1 MKKVLFLAFSFLLL
15 ISSGCSTVGDL
26 SQALSKPEQELQELG
41 KSRTVTL
48 SDEPYLGAQRISR

>member
-1 MKKVLFLAFSFLLL
+1 MKKVLLLAFSFLLL

-26 SQALSKPEQELQELG
+26 SQALSKPEQEFQELG

-48 SDEPYLGAQRISR
+48 SDEPYLGA